1 MLQNPHPP
9 AGIPPP
15 RATESPPRRVSR
27 IRVGRR
33 NRIGGRIR
41 VGRRTGI
48 VGVSI
53 GFRTPNHP
61 ADARH
66 PADTRHPVGASSH
79 EEPRMNLHA

>member
-9 AGIPPP
+9 ARIPPL
-15 RATESPPRRVSR
+15 RAAESPPRR
-27 IRVGRR
+27 GGR
-33 NRIGGRIR
+33 NRIGG
-41 VGRRTGI
+41 RTGI

-66 PADTRHPVGASSH
+66 PVGARLH

>member
-15 RATESPPRRVSR
+15 RSPKSPPRR
-27 IRVGRR
+27 GGR
-33 NRIGGRIR
+33 NRIGG
-41 VGRRTGI
+41 RTGI

-61 ADARH
+61 GRSA
-66 PADTRHPVGASSH
+66 PGRHPVGAHSH